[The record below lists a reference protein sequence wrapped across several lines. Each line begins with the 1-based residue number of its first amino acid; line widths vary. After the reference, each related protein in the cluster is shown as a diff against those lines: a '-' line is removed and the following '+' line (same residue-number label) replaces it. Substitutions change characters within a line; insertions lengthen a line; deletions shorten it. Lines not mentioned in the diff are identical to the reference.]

1 MRRALW
7 LTRALIFGIPSVP
20 VAAQAPPPAIVVLA
34 LDTSGSIAA
43 ADLSRTRDLVQ
54 QLLASL
60 PAGSEVALLTF
71 DDQSRIVVERTV
83 QAEKLRAALA
93 QVKISGRYTALYDA
107 LYESSRYLRS
117 APPTRKAVV
126 LVTDGHDENSA
137 LNLDDG
143 LGDARDSHI
152 PIFTVGIGKV
162 EERVLR
168 RIAKLTSGDYAPI
181 GSADVKYLA
190 RRVAAL
196 PAPEPTP
203 EPSATPGTLASPPV
217 PLATPAPAATRGRT
231 ALGLVLVGGVALAAI
246 LGLIAFAS
254 RRPQPALSEASA
266 NPSGEAADTPTNAA
280 SETPTP
286 ENDGDSP
293 TLMAKL
299 DASGE
304 YLEKTMTLTEKPVL
318 VVQGGP
324 GSGQLY
330 VLSREISTTLGRAPA
345 NDIALDDVSVSS
357 QHSRLRLEDGHFV
370 LHDLKSTNGT
380 FVNEQK
386 ITRHVLKTGDMIR
399 LGETRL
405 LFRLEQ
411 KKA

>member
-1 MRRALW
+1 MRRAVW

-20 VAAQAPPPAIVVLA
+20 VAAQVPPPAIVVLA

-43 ADLSRTRDLVQ
+43 ADLLRTRDLA
-54 QLLASL
+54 QLFLASL

-71 DDQSRIVVERTV
+71 DDQSRIVVERTAR
-83 QAEKLRAALA
+83 AEKLRAALA
-93 QVKISGRYTALYDA
+93 QVRASGRYTALYDA
-107 LYESSRYLRS
+107 LYESSRYLRN

-126 LVTDGHDENSA
+126 LVTDGRDENSA

-143 LGDARDSHI
+143 LGDARDGDI

-168 RIAKLTSGDYAPI
+168 RIAKLTSGEYAPI
-181 GSADVKYLA
+181 GSADAKDLA
-190 RRVAAL
+190 TRVAAL
-196 PAPEPTP
+196 PAPKPIAA
-203 EPSATPGTLASPPV
+203 PSTLASKPA
-217 PLATPAPAATRGRT
+217 PLATPAPAAARGRT
-231 ALGLVLVGGVALAAI
+231 ALGLALVGGVTLAAI

-254 RRPQPALSEASA
+254 RRPQPARSLATARPSREARDTPANTASEAPA
-266 NPSGEAADTPTNAA
+266 
-280 SETPTP
+280 P
-286 ENDGDSP
+286 EDEGCSP
-293 TLMAKL
+293 TLMARP
-299 DASGE
+299 DASQE
-304 YLEKTMTLTEKPVL
+304 YLGRTIMLTERPVL

-330 VLSREISTTLGRAPA
+330 VLNRQTTTTLGRAHT
-345 NDIALDDVSVSS
+345 NDIVLDDVSVSS

-386 ITRHVLKTGDMIR
+386 ISRHVLKTGDIIR
-399 LGETRL
+399 LGETGL

-411 KKA
+411 KKP